1 MKKIFTIGRGE
12 GCDIVIA
19 DNSDIVSRLHATIRI
34 DSNDKIYITDQSR
47 NGTYVNGIKMSSN
60 VEIPVSRKDVI
71 SFAHIYNLDWSLIP
85 KQRRGLK
92 LSIIVLSLLL
102 ILGLVAFFVLK
113 LNKHVVPVDPIDQ
126 TTEFIEKKDTTA
138 IKDSVEVK
146 PVEVKPVEVP
156 EKKTKP
162 QPAKIK
168 PKEDPVE
175 EESPEMHI
183 PIY

>member
-12 GCDIVIA
+12 RCDIVIA

-92 LSIIVLSLLL
+92 LLIIVLSLLL
-102 ILGLVAFFVLK
+102 ILGLVVFFVLK
-113 LNKHVVPVDPIDQ
+113 PNKPVVPVGPIDP
-126 TTEFIEKKDTTA
+126 TTELIEKKDTTA
-138 IKDSVEVK
+138 VKDSVEVK
-146 PVEVKPVEVP
+146 PVEAP

-168 PKEDPVE
+168 PKEETVE